1 MGESFLATRPSFE
14 LAAWF
19 VTWAAV
25 ALLAVIAAS
34 LHARLRRL
42 ERGDGARE
50 ASRPFGQLIGRPF
63 ATGLTPASRA
73 VLFLSAG
80 CAACARLLD
89 EAGRVHLEE
98 PVALVWTDGVPPSTL
113 PPRFVLLDDL
123 DGGARRAAALGIR
136 VTPFALRLQEDGT
149 ILRAAPVGNLGAL
162 SELAGL
168 RVRPVAEPYPRLVKE
183 V

>member
-1 MGESFLATRPSFE
+1 MTETLFEARPSFE

-25 ALLAVIAAS
+25 ALLAVVAAS

-42 ERGDGARE
+42 ERGDSGRA
-50 ASRPFGQLIGRPF
+50 ATLPFGQLVGRAF
-63 ATGLTPASRA
+63 ATGMTPAPRA

-80 CAACARLLD
+80 CAACSRLLD

-98 PVALVWTDGVPPSTL
+98 SLALVWTDGEPPPAL
-113 PPRFVLLDDL
+113 PAGLFLLEN
-123 DGGARRAAALGIR
+123 GARRAAELGIR
-136 VTPFALRLQEDGT
+136 VTPFALLLDGEGT
-149 ILRAAPVGNLGAL
+149 ITRAAPVGNLGAL

-168 RVRPVAEPYPRLVKE
+168 RVRPAGIESYPRLLKE

>member
-1 MGESFLATRPSFE
+1 MDESFLATRPSFE

-50 ASRPFGQLIGRPF
+50 ASRPFGGLIGRPF
-63 ATGLTPASRA
+63 ASGLTPAPRA

-80 CAACARLLD
+80 CAACSRLLD

-98 PVALVWTDGVPPSTL
+98 PVALVWTDGVPPPTL
-113 PPRFVLLDDL
+113 PARFVLLDD
-123 DGGARRAAALGIR
+123 GARRASALGIR
-136 VTPFALRLQEDGT
+136 VTPFALRLRPDGT
-149 ILRAAPVGNLGAL
+149 IERAAPVGSLAAL
-162 SELAGL
+162 SDLVDL
-168 RVRPVAEPYPRLVKE
+168 RARAAAEPYPRLVKE